1 MRNLWNL
8 LVQYH
13 IALVFVIF
21 QGIALTWFVGSH
33 GYPRG
38 KWVQRSL
45 EWQGEWD
52 QRISQWNRLIELDDL
67 NRELLAENATLR
79 AELHSARG
87 EAIRSNYQG
96 AEVIRSTWN
105 GASNQ
110 LVLNKGT
117 ANGVKPG
124 QGIIQDNRVVGRIVE
139 ASENYALAMPLINQ
153 SMEWSVRIGAA
164 GPVARLVW
172 EGGDVTRAVIYDV
185 PRSASFEQ
193 GDSVLSSG
201 FQGYFPAGLFIGN
214 VAEETPDFDGQ
225 FLTVPVTL
233 AANFRTIRYVQIAS
247 VRGLQELEGLTNTSG
262 QPSP

>member
-52 QRISQWNRLIELDDL
+52 QRISKWDRLTELDDL

-87 EAIRSNYQG
+87 DAIQSNYQG

-105 GASNQ
+105 GASNPF
-110 LVLNKGT
+110 VLNKGT
-117 ANGVKPG
+117 AQGVKPG
-124 QGIIQDNRVVGRIVE
+124 LGLLQNNRVVGRVVE
-139 ASENYALAMPLINQ
+139 VSENYALALPLINK
-153 SMEWSVRIGAA
+153 SMEWSVRIGPT

-172 EGGDVTRAVIYDV
+172 EGGDVTRAMVYDV
-185 PRSASFEQ
+185 PLSASFAP
-193 GDSVLSSG
+193 GDSVVSSG
-201 FQGYFPAGLFIGN
+201 FQGYFPSGLLIGK
-214 VAEETPDFDGQ
+214 VADETPEFDGQ

-233 AANFRTIRYVQIAS
+233 AADFRAIRYVEIAT
-247 VRGLQELEGLTNTSG
+247 VQGRMELDSLANSNG
-262 QPSP
+262 QQAP